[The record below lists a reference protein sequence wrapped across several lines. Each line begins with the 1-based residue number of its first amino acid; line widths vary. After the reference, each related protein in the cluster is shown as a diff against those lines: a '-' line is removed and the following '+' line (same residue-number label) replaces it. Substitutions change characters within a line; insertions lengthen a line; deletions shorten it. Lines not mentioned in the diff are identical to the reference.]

1 MIYGGKKMSN
11 LSLYNITNKFVE
23 LMDKAQ
29 EGELTEE
36 EYNQLGEELAIEL
49 QNKSAGIIGYTQNEE
64 ALIEAIDIQIK
75 RLQELKKAKQNNLD
89 KFKQYVK
96 DNMDRLSIT
105 KLETE
110 LGTLSIAK
118 NPMSIEIQNE
128 DEIPSEFKQQIITTK
143 VDKTAIK
150 NHFKETGE
158 IIPGVN
164 IVDDKT
170 SLRIK

>member
-1 MIYGGKKMSN
+1 MSN

-23 LMDKAQ
+23 IMNKAE

-36 EYNQLGEELAIEL
+36 EYNELGEELALEL
-49 QNKSAGIIGYTQNEE
+49 QNKSANIIGYTQNKE
-64 ALIEAIDIQIK
+64 ALIDAIDVQIK
-75 RLQELKKAKQNNLD
+75 RLQELKKSEQNGLD

-96 DNMDRLSIT
+96 ENME
-105 KLETE
+105 KLGIEKIGTE
-110 LGTLSIAK
+110 LGILSIAK
-118 NPMSIEIQNE
+118 NPMSVEIENE
-128 DEIPSEFKQQIITTK
+128 DEIPSEFKQEVVTVKI
-143 VDKTAIK
+143 DKTAIK

-158 IIPGVN
+158 IVAGTK

>member
-1 MIYGGKKMSN
+1 MSN

-23 LMDKAQ
+23 LMNKAQ

-36 EYNQLGEELAIEL
+36 EYNELGEELALEL
-49 QNKSAGIIGYTQNEE
+49 QKKSSSVIGYTQNEE
-64 ALIEAIDIQIK
+64 ALIEAIDNQIK
-75 RLQELKKAKQNNLD
+75 RLTEFKKAKQNNLD

-96 DNMDRLSIT
+96 ENMERLEISKI
-105 KLETE
+105 ETE

-118 NPMSIEIQNE
+118 NPISVEIVNE
-128 DEIPSEFKQQIITTK
+128 DEIPSKFKQEVVSVKI
-143 VDKTAIK
+143 DKTAIK
-150 NHFKETGE
+150 KHFKETGE
-158 IIPGVN
+158 IIKGIA

>member
-1 MIYGGKKMSN
+1 MSD
-11 LSLYNITNKFVE
+11 LTLYNITNKFVD
-23 LMDKAQ
+23 LMNKAE
-29 EGELTEE
+29 EGELTEK
-36 EYNQLGEELAIEL
+36 EYNEIGEEIALEL
-49 QNKSAGIIGYTQNEE
+49 QKKSASIIGYIRNTEL
-64 ALIEAIDIQIK
+64 LIEAMKSEEKRISDMRKAGEIK
-75 RLQELKKAKQNNLD
+75 IE

-96 DNMDRLSIT
+96 DNMERLGLDKIP
-105 KLETE
+105 TE

-118 NPMSIEIQNE
+118 NPMSVEIE
-128 DEIPSEFKQQIITTK
+128 DETAVPEEFKTIVQTVK

-158 IIPGVN
+158 VVAGVQ

>member
-1 MIYGGKKMSN
+1 MSN
-11 LSLYNITNKFVE
+11 LTLYNITNKFAE
-23 LMDKAQ
+23 LMDIA
-29 EGELTEE
+29 ENGELTEE
-36 EYNQLGEELAIEL
+36 EYNKLGEELALEL
-49 QNKSAGIIGYTQNEE
+49 QNKSSNIIGYVRNSEL
-64 ALIEAIDIQIK
+64 LIEAMKAEEKRISDMRKAGEIK
-75 RLQELKKAKQNNLD
+75 IE

-96 DNMDRLSIT
+96 DNMERLGLDKIP
-105 KLETE
+105 TE

-118 NPMSIEIQNE
+118 NPMSVEIE
-128 DEIPSEFKQQIITTK
+128 DETAVPEEFKTIVQTVK

-158 IIPGVN
+158 VVAGVQ